1 MPRCVL
7 PELRSRL
14 AGTEPCALTFARPT
28 RAGGPGRLWNGC
40 GNRCTPSVVRTR
52 PLTRPARAAMRPRKS
67 GEPSERARSWT
78 EAAQRGSL
86 AANAAAVETGHQ
98 GNHRDPRVT
107 WQAHRVK
114 TLRVGKWSSRRDD
127 RPRSVSG
134 TAARTQH
141 ATPTPLV
148 DRPTAPRHLPT
159 PPCPPLHCSP
169 LVAGRSSAGP
179 SSAGP
184 SSPRP
189 RRDPGDPLWPGR
201 EGIQRQNELDE
212 STWDG
217 DGAPA
222 FPGGLHYADD
232 TARIFLQG
240 STQYDALG
248 HVWYDGKLWNGYDA
262 RSTIGAMEKASVLPI
277 AEKGI
282 VGRACATDNAEP
294 SSTSAPHSR
303 SSTAP
308 ERPST
313 PRRSAD
319 GCLRREALAGPIG
332 PGPASGIT
340 VEFGSAPDMFQ
351 AAVERDPDGEI
362 IRYFDAASPCTSST
376 GSRAGSPPVSPT
388 PASGRAAG

>member
-1 MPRCVL
+1 
-7 PELRSRL
+7 
-14 AGTEPCALTFARPT
+14 
-28 RAGGPGRLWNGC
+28 
-40 GNRCTPSVVRTR
+40 
-52 PLTRPARAAMRPRKS
+52 
-67 GEPSERARSWT
+67 
-78 EAAQRGSL
+78 
-86 AANAAAVETGHQ
+86 
-98 GNHRDPRVT
+98 VT

-212 STWDG
+212 STRDG
-217 DGAPA
+217 DGVAA

-248 HVWYDGKLWNGYDA
+248 HVWYDGNSG
-262 RSTIGAMEKASVLPI
+262 T
-277 AEKGI
+277 
-282 VGRACATDNAEP
+282 ATTPAPPSAPWRKPP
-294 SSTSAPHSR
+294 SSRSRRRASSDAP
-303 SSTAP
+303 AP
-308 ERPST
+308 PTTLNHPQRRRPT
-313 PRRSAD
+313 QGRQRHRSARQPRGD
-319 GCLRREALAGPIG
+319 PLMGVYDEKPW
-332 PGPASGIT
+332 PA
-340 VEFGSAPDMFQ
+340 
-351 AAVERDPDGEI
+351 R
-362 IRYFDAASPCTSST
+362 
-376 GSRAGSPPVSPT
+376 
-388 PASGRAAG
+388 